1 MFSSF
6 LPSTA
11 ARRIALITGACL
23 ELLFVVGILYRRLQ
37 EQNRRFS
44 TALNNMSQGDV
55 AGAATQTRA
64 SAAAVRDASE
74 AVDHAVANLRLER
87 QGSGLVFVSW
97 KNAYAWLA
105 ADLPSAA

>member
-11 ARRIALITGACL
+11 ARRITLITGACL
-23 ELLFVVGILYRRLQ
+23 VLLFVVGILYRRLQ
-37 EQNRRFS
+37 EQSRRFS

-55 AGAATQTRA
+55 AGAATQTRP

-74 AVDHAVANLRLER
+74 AVDHAVANLRFER
-87 QGSGLVFVSW
+87 QGSGLVFVSR

>member
-6 LPSTA
+6 LPLTA
-11 ARRIALITGACL
+11 AGQITLITGACL
-23 ELLFVVGILYRRLQ
+23 VLLVVVGILYRRLQ